1 MLHGKKFKKKRILYL
16 HFAVR
21 RRKLES
27 VFGAYS
33 LLFHK
38 IVRVCFG
45 CPFLATRQTIQFRKR
60 NMNGEFAL
68 TGTPSFC
75 VVHNAKTSNV
85 AANQGQALGTRFQLR
100 AFKARRGNIISTNI
114 TPEGQ
119 IRRPSGCLFEIYGD
133 VYMSRYKRF
142 LQYSHRKQSQEKQ
155 TVWNNKK

>member
-1 MLHGKKFKKKRILYL
+1 MQGGCFLLHGKKFKKKRILYL

-38 IVRVCFG
+38 KVRVCFG

-85 AANQGQALGTRFQLR
+85 ANRRKKRAKGTPLGTPTARCV
-100 AFKARRGNIISTNI
+100 FKTQRGFFVHLIKT
-114 TPEGQ
+114 
-119 IRRPSGCLFEIYGD
+119 PSGKYAARGL
-133 VYMSRYKRF
+133 
-142 LQYSHRKQSQEKQ
+142 
-155 TVWNNKK
+155 

>member
-38 IVRVCFG
+38 KVRVCFG

-85 AANQGQALGTRFQLR
+85 ANRRKKRAKGFPLGTPTARCV
-100 AFKARRGNIISTNI
+100 FKDATGIFYSPNRNAL
-114 TPEGQ
+114 GQ
-119 IRRPSGCLFEIYGD
+119 IRRPRAVNLELNCLCTEAANVTLI
-133 VYMSRYKRF
+133 
-142 LQYSHRKQSQEKQ
+142 
-155 TVWNNKK
+155 

>member
-38 IVRVCFG
+38 KVRVCFG
-45 CPFLATRQTIQFRKR
+45 CPFLATRQTIKFRKR

-85 AANQGQALGTRFQLR
+85 ANRRKKRAKGTPLGTPPPTPRFN
-100 AFKARRGNIISTNI
+100 ARRGNIIRINI

-119 IRRPSGCLFEIYGD
+119 TTTFGLF
-133 VYMSRYKRF
+133 V
-142 LQYSHRKQSQEKQ
+142 L
-155 TVWNNKK
+155 N

>member
-38 IVRVCFG
+38 KVRVCFG

-85 AANQGQALGTRFQLR
+85 ANRRKKRAKRTPLGTPPPTPRFN
-100 AFKARRGNIISTNI
+100 ARRGKIGRTSI

-119 IRRPSGCLFEIYGD
+119 IRRPSGCLFQIKGD
-133 VYMSRYKRF
+133 GCF
-142 LQYSHRKQSQEKQ
+142 LE
-155 TVWNNKK
+155 V